1 MPLTSAWPMQ
11 ESYKNDLMGT
21 GKLAVNRSFYELA
34 RMLQIKNYCEDKIQF
49 ILKNW
54 CVLLGNK
61 LEELRPNTT
70 LRKTL
75 KKLFEL
81 KARGSEE
88 EYISELQHAKDLKKL
103 LEKIVAEN
111 I

>member
-1 MPLTSAWPMQ
+1 LADNHS
-11 ESYKNDLMGT
+11 LC
-21 GKLAVNRSFYELA
+21 KLARL
-34 RMLQIKNYCEDKIQF
+34 LQIKNYYEDKIKF

-54 CVLLGNK
+54 CVLLDNK
-61 LEELRPNTT
+61 LEELRPNKQ
-70 LRKTL
+70 LRTTL

-81 KARGSEE
+81 KARGPEQ

-103 LEKIVAEN
+103 LEKIIAEN

>member
-1 MPLTSAWPMQ
+1 M
-11 ESYKNDLMGT
+11 
-21 GKLAVNRSFYELA
+21 
-34 RMLQIKNYCEDKIQF
+34 QF

-61 LEELRPNTT
+61 LEELRSNAT

-75 KKLFEL
+75 KKMFEL
-81 KARGSEE
+81 KAFSSEE

-103 LEKIVAEN
+103 LEKIVTE
-111 I
+111 II